1 MESNIKT
8 FSIYTKFTTK
18 IPSFIKTTDKIHK
31 ALYDEMRNLSDTLG
45 MLMVGNILTKN
56 KLAKI
61 NTCAEI
67 SMNNIEEILE
77 ICNEPIGLLLNQ
89 YYDELFEDIL
99 DVAIENEEFE
109 IAENI
114 KNYINTY
121 GL

>member
-1 MESNIKT
+1 MDNIKT
-8 FSIYTKFTTK
+8 FGIYSTFIRR
-18 IPSFIKTTDKIHK
+18 IPGFIKTTDKVHK

-45 MLMVGNILTKN
+45 LLMVNTILTKN
-56 KLAKI
+56 KLARI
-61 NTCAEI
+61 NTSVELT
-67 SMNNIEEILE
+67 MNNIEEILE
-77 ICNEPIGLLLNQ
+77 ICNEPIGIFLQ
-89 YYDELFEDIL
+89 EYYDELFEDIL

>member
-1 MESNIKT
+1 MDNIKT
-8 FSIYTKFTTK
+8 FGIYSTFTRR
-18 IPSFIKTTDKIHK
+18 IPGFIKTTDKVHK

-45 MLMVGNILTKN
+45 LLMVNTILTKN
-56 KLAKI
+56 KLARI
-61 NTCAEI
+61 NTSVELT
-67 SMNNIEEILE
+67 MNNIEEILE
-77 ICNEPIGLLLNQ
+77 ICNEPLGIFLQ
-89 YYDELFEDIL
+89 EYYDELFEDIL